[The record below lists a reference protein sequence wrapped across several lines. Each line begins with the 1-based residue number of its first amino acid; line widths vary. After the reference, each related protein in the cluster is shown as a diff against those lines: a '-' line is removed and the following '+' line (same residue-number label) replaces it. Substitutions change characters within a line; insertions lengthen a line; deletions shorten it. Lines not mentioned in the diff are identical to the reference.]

1 MKTTGAYPC
10 PRCHQGVLLKR
21 HGKKG
26 DFWGC
31 TNFPRCRMT
40 CDDQEGQP
48 DLAGA
53 AQRYAWPMGA
63 GTAEGDEAALDVGT
77 KKAGD
82 RSQRGVTGKTRRALP
97 RVGGGD
103 GAAYDA
109 PPLSEEEMSA
119 FTAAYRPEMSA
130 RAFLART
137 ASARRSFDTAPKPSA
152 AALEEMPQDALPSEY
167 LCPKCRV
174 GRLRLVHGRN
184 GDFWGCS
191 QYPQC
196 TAGW

>member
-1 MKTTGAYPC
+1 MTYPDKKTAVWEDELHAMAAGEGDMAHFLSDQAEFARRLCGMALGAAMKTTGAYPC
-10 PRCHQGVLLKR
+10 PRCQQGVLLKR

-82 RSQRGVTGKTRRALP
+82 RSQRGVTGLLRSEER
-97 RVGGGD
+97 RVGK
-103 GAAYDA
+103 
-109 PPLSEEEMSA
+109 EC
-119 FTAAYRPEMSA
+119 
-130 RAFLART
+130 
-137 ASARRSFDTAPKPSA
+137 RSRWSP
-152 AALEEMPQDALPSEY
+152 Y
-167 LCPKCRV
+167 
-174 GRLRLVHGRN
+174 H
-184 GDFWGCS
+184 
-191 QYPQC
+191 
-196 TAGW
+196 